1 MQWHV
6 DVSLCKMIWDATS
19 SNSENIFL
27 RNDKTA
33 SFFSVFENTPNIR
46 QHEKKALSFRE
57 ENEFNRQFEKD

>member
-1 MQWHV
+1 
-6 DVSLCKMIWDATS
+6 MIWDATS